1 MNLTYDTLINEY
13 IDKIDE
19 KKLNEA
25 AIKGMMKYMKDEV
38 YAATLAREFE
48 ISFSEIMP
56 KIDAALAVVE
66 EKLSR

>member
-1 MNLTYDTLINEY
+1 
-13 IDKIDE
+13 
-19 KKLNEA
+19 
-25 AIKGMMKYMKDEV
+25 MKDEV

-56 KIDAALAVVE
+56 KIDAALSVVE